1 MANMCTQL
9 KVATYFCCNDSKNFE
24 NIKSY
29 NYFANSMLFLNKLE
43 FKLIEENIKNIKS
56 TFNKWSFQHHS

>member
-29 NYFANSMLFLNKLE
+29 NYFANSMWFLNKLE
-43 FKLIEENIKNIKS
+43 FKLMEENIKNIKS
-56 TFNKWSFQHHS
+56 DS